1 MNKAKRAAIF
11 GGTFNP
17 PHIGHLLIGIR
28 AKHVFNLDKVI
39 YVPSRVPPHKKGA
52 DIAGAKHRMEMV
64 KLLIRGHNDFFMS
77 DVEIKR
83 GSISYSIDTVK
94 FFLNEFPGKKFYFIT
109 GSDAFYHIDTW
120 KDYKKLIS
128 LIDFIV
134 YERKGFPK
142 NKVLSKYSG
151 LKNINWL
158 AGDIIP
164 VSASEIRQ
172 RAGNGEVCA
181 EETGSDVWE
190 YIEKNNLYK
199 G

>member
-28 AKHVFNLDKVI
+28 AKQEFGLDKII
-39 YVPSRVPPHKKGA
+39 YVPARVPPHKRNI
-52 DIAGAKHRMEMV
+52 DIASPKHRMEMV
-64 KLLIRGHNDFFMS
+64 KLLIKGHNDFFMS

-83 GSISYSIDTVK
+83 ESISYSVDTVK
-94 FFLNEFPGKKFYFIT
+94 FFLNEFPDKKFYFIT
-109 GSDAFYHIDTW
+109 GSDAFYYIDTW
-120 KDYKKLIS
+120 KDYKKLLS
-128 LIDFIV
+128 LTDFII
-134 YERKGFPK
+134 YERKDYPK
-142 NKVLSKYSG
+142 NKVESKYPHFE
-151 LKNINWL
+151 NINWIT
-158 AGDIIP
+158 GNIIP

-172 RAGNGEVCA
+172 RTREGEKCT